1 MISQSQS
8 EKENKG
14 RMWQIGKPYKPKG
27 LKFLQ
32 GLKMDA
38 KSEVERLA
46 ALVKARRKKP
56 YEVSKID
63 KFKHEIL
70 RLKSE
75 GATLEVLQLWL
86 KEQRV
91 KADLSTISRWLKKNG

>member
-1 MISQSQS
+1 
-8 EKENKG
+8 
-14 RMWQIGKPYKPKG
+14 
-27 LKFLQ
+27 
-32 GLKMDA
+32 MDA

-75 GATLEVLQLWL
+75 GATLEMLQLWL
-86 KEQRV
+86 REQRI
-91 KADLSTISRWLKKNG
+91 KADISTISRWLKKHG